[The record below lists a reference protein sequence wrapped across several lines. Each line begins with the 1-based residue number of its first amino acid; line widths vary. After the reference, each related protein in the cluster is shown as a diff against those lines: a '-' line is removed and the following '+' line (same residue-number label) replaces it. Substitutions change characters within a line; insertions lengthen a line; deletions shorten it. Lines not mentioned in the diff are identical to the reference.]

1 MDKMN
6 FKKETQRRFT
16 HYYFNQQPIFVG
28 DLVEYKK
35 GETTEIGEVQM
46 KGKKYYIGGTEFKSL
61 SLTNKIQRVISM
73 KKEG

>member
-6 FKKETQRRFT
+6 FKRETHKRRFT
-16 HYYFNQQPIFVG
+16 HHYFNQQPIFVG

-46 KGKKYYIGGTEFKSL
+46 KGKKYYVGGIEFN